1 MGQNA
6 VLFKHSIPAVSWKNK
21 IKPSI
26 LPWQLAVSVRWI
38 NPPSIVGIIIII
50 IAIDCISLLTS
61 THSSLHRHISDL
73 RRHARGIRFFKW
85 LHLALMK
92 KLELSLLTTV
102 QAKWHTLSSSSFSTL
117 LTRCSLH
124 IDIASIHPPL
134 PSAIFYFNDS
144 LSAHQL
150 VPACRRYWSLDSN
163 LWKLQTSDPVSMQF
177 VPFPGGNSKTSI
189 GGSSTTGANKSKWW
203 LWRQRCDHQRSEL
216 AMLASWYPTQGVCL
230 HWHCHRCKHGSLIK
244 GSFKASLTL
253 RPHTSLLVC
262 AQSHLIRTIRSEIT
276 EVDETISSS
285 WR

>member
-1 MGQNA
+1 
-6 VLFKHSIPAVSWKNK
+6 
-21 IKPSI
+21 
-26 LPWQLAVSVRWI
+26 
-38 NPPSIVGIIIII
+38 
-50 IAIDCISLLTS
+50 
-61 THSSLHRHISDL
+61 
-73 RRHARGIRFFKW
+73 
-85 LHLALMK
+85 MK
-92 KLELSLLTTV
+92 KLELSLRC
-102 QAKWHTLSSSSFSTL
+102 KPSDTLCL
-117 LTRCSLH
+117 RLRLVLCWRCSLH

-163 LWKLQTSDPVSMQF
+163 LCKLQLVIRYQCSSCHFLEATP
-177 VPFPGGNSKTSI
+177 KTSI

-244 GSFKASLTL
+244 GSFKVSLTL